1 MSQSRIQVVF
11 FDAADT
17 LFHIQGSVSEIY
29 LQHAERHGFRKTPD
43 SLSAIKSAF
52 ARSFHDAP
60 PPVFAATEPAAIK
73 QSERLWWFDIVHN
86 VFYRVGMFEGFD
98 EFFEEVFARFGEA
111 DSWRLFPD
119 TLDVLKTL
127 KDQGYELGIISN
139 FDSRLFPVLRGLG
152 IADFFDTITISSLA
166 HAAKP
171 SARIFEQAL
180 EKHAVDP
187 EEALHVGDSE
197 RDDVK
202 GAVAVGL
209 TGVLLARGTP
219 REASSATTIATLSE
233 LLPLLSGLQ

>member
-1 MSQSRIQVVF
+1 
-11 FDAADT
+11 
-17 LFHIQGSVSEIY
+17 
-29 LQHAERHGFRKTPD
+29 
-43 SLSAIKSAF
+43 
-52 ARSFHDAP
+52 
-60 PPVFAATEPAAIK
+60 
-73 QSERLWWFDIVHN
+73 
-86 VFYRVGMFEGFD
+86 MFEGFD
-98 EFFEEVFARFGEA
+98 EFFDEVFARFGEA
-111 DSWRLFPD
+111 NSWRLFPE
-119 TLDVLKTL
+119 TVDVLKAL

-180 EKHAVDP
+180 EKHAVDA

-209 TGVLLARGTP
+209 TGVLLDRGTS
-219 REASSATTIATLSE
+219 REASSGTTIATLNE
-233 LLPLLSGLQ
+233 LLPLLSRLQ